1 MRYWEPRKKK
11 RASKPRRTAST
22 KGTIASA
29 GSVRQYPFLR
39 SFYQHQAI
47 ISVGVQKFIFF
58 LVIATLLYA
67 FVIGDAGIVRIL
79 TLRGE
84 KSTIEQEIAM
94 LDSRI
99 ESVRGEME
107 RLESDPFA
115 MERLGRE
122 RYGFVYPGDRVFKII
137 HAEP

>member
-11 RASKPRRTAST
+11 RAAKPRRAASP
-22 KGTIASA
+22 GNTIAST
-29 GSVRQYPFLR
+29 GSIRHYPFLR
-39 SFYQHQAI
+39 SFYQHQAV

-67 FVIGDAGIVRIL
+67 FVIGDAGLVRIL
-79 TLRGE
+79 TLRSE
-84 KSTIEQEIAM
+84 KSSIEQEIAM
-94 LDSRI
+94 LDDRI
-99 ESVRGEME
+99 ASVEE
-107 RLESDPFA
+107 EIDRLASDPFA

-122 RYGFVYPGDRVFKII
+122 RYGFVYPGDRVYKII